1 MGKFQYK
8 NTFNVITLLTLL
20 EICKE
25 LVTLKKLIMYKNN
38 WETIHMMNKYIEE
51 QNTEKRRI
59 NINEVSKTIL
69 LSSKDN
75 LRPTSLVFGKSLAE
89 D

>member
-1 MGKFQYK
+1 
-8 NTFNVITLLTLL
+8 
-20 EICKE
+20 
-25 LVTLKKLIMYKNN
+25 
-38 WETIHMMNKYIEE
+38 MMNKYIEE

-89 D
+89 EQYK